1 MLEVN
6 NFSAIRI
13 SIASPDQ
20 IREWSKGEVT
30 KPETINYRT
39 LKPEKDGLFDERI
52 FGPTKDWECYCGKYK
67 RIRYKGIICDK
78 CGVEVT
84 RSKVRRERMGHIQL
98 ASPVSHIWY
107 FKGTPSRLG
116 ILLDISPRNLERIL
130 YFALFIVTSVDE
142 DVRRRLLAQLE
153 EEAAGRGGKAGQVIS
168 ELEDEL
174 RATINRQKD
183 ELNAQLAATKA
194 DLEAQRTARTEE
206 IVGAAKAAQA
216 ELAALKTAA
225 TEATIVFA
233 PTGEVIVAAGEKGG
247 KEAVARLRSV
257 VSAETE
263 RVNDELQGRERDEA
277 LAVEQKVA
285 DLRAAMD
292 DTVRAEREKAAGEAQ
307 GTKEELRRVRD
318 DLEGI
323 KPLMT
328 LGETEYRQLDERFNQ
343 AGRGRL
349 FGAGMGAEAVR
360 EIISRMDLEGLARTL
375 HVEVRTSSGQRR
387 KKAIKRLRLIEA
399 FRRSGTRPEWM
410 ILSVIPVI
418 PPDLRPMVQLDG
430 GRFATSDLNDLY
442 RRVINRNNRLKRLL
456 ELGAPEIII
465 RNEKRMLQEAC
476 DALIDNGRRGR
487 AIAGTGN
494 HRLKSLSDMLKGKQG
509 RFRQNLLGKRVDYS
523 GRSVIVVGPELKL
536 HQCGLPKKMALEL
549 FKPFVMR
556 QLVEKGFAHNIKS
569 AKRIVERVRPEVWDV
584 LEEVIKDHPVLL
596 NRAPTLHRLGIQAFM
611 PILVEGSAIQIH
623 PLVCQAF
630 NADFDGDQMAV
641 HVPLSTAAQ
650 EEARTMMLSTANLLS
665 PADGTPVVA
674 PTQDMVLGCYYLTM
688 ERDANPGFVRSFS
701 DEDEALYA
709 YELSTQGL
717 ARATERRSDASAASD
732 SGITGRLGLHEP
744 IDVVARVWD
753 EAAGELRPAS
763 LRTTVGR
770 IIFNGIVPDRLRF
783 KNQAMK
789 RSELKRIVDE
799 CYRVLGPE
807 ETAHL
812 VDGIKDVGF
821 KFATRGGMTIGLWDI
836 ATPSDKT
843 TRLAAT
849 DAAVLD
855 IDRQFSR
862 GLITEDERY
871 EQVVE
876 LWQRTTKDV
885 SDAMMASLPEDN
897 SLRMMTDSGARG
909 NKGNIGQLGAMR
921 GLMADPSGRIID
933 VPVRSNFREGMTVL
947 EYFISTHGAR
957 KGLADTALRT
967 ADSGYLTRRLV
978 DVAQDVITRDED
990 CGTEEGSWITAADTA
1005 DMTGATWPATDDG
1018 TRHTVREEF
1027 RKRLVGRLSAAPLP
1041 DPASKA
1047 KAPPL
1052 LVDRNELIT
1061 EETSSAVEAAGIDEV
1076 LVRSPLTC
1084 EARYGVCRRC
1094 YGRNLATGDPVGT
1107 GEAVGIIAAQSIGE
1121 PGTQLTMRTFHT
1133 GGVAGLDITAGL
1145 PRVEE
1150 LFEARVPKGKA
1161 EISHID
1167 GSVSV
1172 LRAESGTKVKV
1183 TSRESYDS
1191 GIALPADAE
1200 LLAAPGDLVEAGQVV
1215 ARVAGE
1221 PPIEIT
1227 VPVGGFLARTDDG
1240 LVVRAEDIVEREYSI
1255 PHNARLLVGDN
1266 EEVRAGDAITDGPIN
1281 PQEYLDTRGR
1291 DAVQRYLVKEVQKVY
1306 RSQGVTINDKHIE
1319 IIVRQMLRK
1328 VRIDQPGDSELLPT
1342 ELIDRLAFEEVNNR
1356 VLAEGGEPA
1365 TAQAVLLGVTKA
1377 SLNTSSFLAAASF
1390 QETTRVLTEAA
1401 INGAKDHL
1409 IGLKENVIIG
1419 KLIPAGSGAPAN
1431 LAARKEHERRTALE
1445 ALAGEAL
1452 ADGGEQYNPFLEDG
1466 TAGPVDED
1474 AAGLARA
1481 ATIAGSDDD
1490 AFNPFLTEAGSVE
1503 DEKIDPDR
1511 NPLLQGDREA
1521 SPED

>member
-13 SIASPDQ
+13 SLASPDQ

-30 KPETINYRT
+30 KPETINSRT
-39 LKPEKDGLFDERI
+39 LTPEKDGLFDERI

-130 YFALFIVTSVDE
+130 YFALFIVTNVDE
-142 DVRRRLLAQLE
+142 DMRRRLLVQLE
-153 EEAAGRGGKAGQVIS
+153 EEAAGRGGKSGQALS

-174 RATINRQKD
+174 RTTITRQKD
-183 ELNAQLAATKA
+183 ELLAALATTKA
-194 DLEAQRTARTEE
+194 DLEAQRAARTEE
-206 IVGAAKAAQA
+206 IVTAAQVVQA
-216 ELAALKTAA
+216 QLKELKTGVVD
-225 TEATIVFA
+225 ETIVFA

-263 RVNDELQGRERDEA
+263 RVNDELQSRERDEA
-277 LAVEQKVA
+277 TAVDQKVA

-292 DTVRAEREKAAGEAQ
+292 DTIRAKREDLAGQAQ
-307 GTKEELRRVRD
+307 GMKEENRRLRD
-318 DLEGI
+318 ELESI
-323 KPLMT
+323 KPQTT
-328 LGETEYRQLDERFNQ
+328 LGETEMRALEERYNQ
-343 AGRGRL
+343 PGRGRL
-349 FGAGMGAEAVR
+349 FSAGMGAEAVR
-360 EIISRMDLEGLARTL
+360 DIISRMDLESLARTL
-375 HVEVRTSSGQRR
+375 HIEVRTSSGQRR

-410 ILSVIPVI
+410 ILSVLPVI

-523 GRSVIVVGPELKL
+523 GRSVIVVGPDLKL

-611 PILVEGSAIQIH
+611 PVLVEGSAIQIH
-623 PLVCQAF
+623 PLVCTAF

-641 HVPLSTAAQ
+641 HVPLSAAAQ
-650 EEARTMMLSTANLLS
+650 EEARTMMLSSTNLLS

-701 DEDEALYA
+701 DEEEAMYA
-709 YELSTQGL
+709 YELTARGL
-717 ARATERRSDASAASD
+717 ATASGRRSDASNASD
-732 SGITGRLGLHEP
+732 THVPSTVGLHEP
-744 IDVVARVWD
+744 IDVVVRAWD
-753 EAAGELRPAS
+753 EEAGELRPTS
-763 LRTTVGR
+763 VRTTVGR
-770 IIFNGIVPDRLRF
+770 IIFNAVVPDRLRF
-783 KNQAMK
+783 KNQAMR

-799 CYRVLGPE
+799 CYRLLGSD
-807 ETAHL
+807 ETALL

-836 ATPSDKT
+836 VTPVDKT
-843 TRLAAT
+843 ARLAAT
-849 DAAVLD
+849 DSAVLD
-855 IDRQFSR
+855 IDKQFSQ

-876 LWQRTTKDV
+876 LWQRTTKDI
-885 SDAMMASLPEDN
+885 SDAMMSALGEDN

-933 VPVRSNFREGMTVL
+933 VPVRSNFREGMSVL

-990 CGTEEGSWITAADTA
+990 CLTEEGSWITAADTA

-1018 TRHTVREEF
+1018 TRQSVREEF

-1041 DPASKA
+1041 NPASKA
-1047 KAPPL
+1047 KNPPL
-1052 LVDRNELIT
+1052 LVDRNELMT
-1061 EETSSAVEAAGIDEV
+1061 EEISMAIEAAGIDEV

-1094 YGRNLATGDPVGT
+1094 YGRNLATGKMVGT

-1172 LRAESGTKVKV
+1172 LREGTTTKVKV
-1183 TSRESYDS
+1183 TSREAYDS
-1191 GIALPADAE
+1191 TLVLPPDAE
-1200 LLAAPGDLVEAGQVV
+1200 LLAAPGDLVDVGQVI
-1215 ARVAGE
+1215 ARVAGD
-1221 PPIEIT
+1221 
-1227 VPVGGFLARTDDG
+1227 PVVEVTAPVAGFLARTDEG
-1240 LVVRAEDIVEREYSI
+1240 LVVRAEDIVEREYGI
-1255 PHNARLLVGDN
+1255 PHNARLLVADS
-1266 EEVRAGDAITDGPIN
+1266 EDIRAGDAITDGPIN

-1431 LAARKEHERRTALE
+1431 LAARKESDRRAAIE

-1452 ADGGEQYNPFLEDG
+1452 EDGGERYNPFLEDG
-1466 TAGPVDED
+1466 AGRPDDDD
-1474 AAGLARA
+1474 AAGMARA
-1481 ATIAGSDDD
+1481 ATNAGSSDD
-1490 AFNPFLTEAGSVE
+1490 AFNPFLADAGSGSEE
-1503 DEKIDPDR
+1503 DIDPDT
-1511 NPLLQGDREA
+1511 NPLLQGEA
-1521 SPED
+1521 AAESRD